1 MAYEPRGDYADKGYG
16 FGGGGAGGGGHDGP
30 PRARGRQDQENI
42 KLTLP
47 LKGPVTDYGASI
59 VHWMRRRQ
67 PRYKGSFV
75 GETERPSNSYI
86 VDMLPPHAR
95 TTRPADSVP
104 SRHLHSSLNKIKH
117 PVNVVRWTPEGRRLL
132 TASSSGEFTLWNGT
146 GFNFETIMQAHDSA
160 IRALAY
166 SHSDDWLV
174 SADHDGIIKY
184 WQPNFNNVESIRGHT
199 DPVRDLAFSPTDV
212 KFVTASDD
220 STLRIFDFAAG
231 AAESTLTGHGWD
243 AKSCDWHPTKGLIV
257 SGSKDHLVKLWDPR
271 TGRCLTTLH
280 GHKNTITKTVFEKV
294 RGQCLATSARDQTAR
309 VFDLRMMRDICLLR
323 GHEKDISTLTW
334 HPVHPNLL
342 STGGS
347 EGSLFHYLLDE
358 PNTPPGQTISV
369 APYDT
374 ADPASAPAQTIYPAH
389 KVPHAHDF
397 AIWSL
402 DWHPLGHILASG
414 SNDRITRFWA
424 RARPGEADNFNDRYH
439 IGEAAAEA
447 QGTWDRR
454 GHRHM
459 RQAEEEQEMEDE
471 MDGLVDQ
478 KMPIRQPGGLP
489 GIPGIPLQQAGG
501 LPGLVPPPPL
511 PGLIPG
517 VGAAAGGV
525 PPQLPFPLPGGIPPP
540 PPGVDPNNPPDFAAI
555 AEMMKKHGIPPPPPP
570 GSGMLPPGLIPPPN
584 FAHLPPG
591 FPPPPPHLAGA
602 AAVAAAAAAAGGGHG
617 DQQGGGDG
625 GPGGRRRAPLPSQ
638 EESLRMEQTKG
649 HFSRAR

>member
-1 MAYEPRGDYADKGYG
+1 MAYDGRDHADKGFG
-16 FGGGGAGGGGHDGP
+16 SGGGGYDGP
-30 PRARGRQDQENI
+30 LPSRARGRR
-42 KLTLP
+42 
-47 LKGPVTDYGASI
+47 PVTDYGATI

-95 TTRPADSVP
+95 VTSPADSVP

-117 PVNVVRWTPEGRRLL
+117 PINVVRWTPEGRRLL

-231 AAESTLTGHGWD
+231 APESTLTGHGWD

-280 GHKNTITKTVFEKV
+280 GHKNTITKTLFERV

-334 HPVHPNLL
+334 HPIHPNLL

-358 PNTPPGQTISV
+358 PNTPPGHSAST
-369 APYDT
+369 APYDS

-389 KVPHAHDF
+389 RVPYAHDF

-424 RARPGEADNFNDRYH
+424 RARPGEAENFNDRYH

-459 RQAEEEQEMEDE
+459 RQVEEEQEQEDE
-471 MDGLVDQ
+471 QEGLVDQ
-478 KMPIRQPGGLP
+478 KMPLRPP
-489 GIPGIPLQQAGG
+489 GIPGLPLQQQ
-501 LPGLVPPPPL
+501 PTL
-511 PGLIPG
+511 PGLIPPHPVAG
-517 VGAAAGGV
+517 AGAGGAAAAAAA
-525 PPQLPFPLPGGIPPP
+525 PPPLPFPLPGLPPI
-540 PPGVDPNNPPDFAAI
+540 PGVGVVDPKNPPDFAAI
-555 AEMMKKHGIPPPPPP
+555 AEMMKKQGIPLPPPPPPP
-570 GSGMLPPGLIPPPN
+570 GMLPPGTLLPPPVLP
-584 FAHLPPG
+584 AGYPVPPG
-591 FPPPPPHLAGA
+591 FPPPPPNLAA
-602 AAVAAAAAAAGGGHG
+602 IAAAAAAAGGGG
-617 DQQGGGDG
+617 SGGQNNGGGDG
-625 GPGGRRRAPLPSQ
+625 GDGVGVRRRGPLPSQ
-638 EESLRMEQTKG
+638 EESLRMEQIQGKYT
-649 HFSRAR
+649 RAR

>member
-1 MAYEPRGDYADKGYG
+1 
-16 FGGGGAGGGGHDGP
+16 
-30 PRARGRQDQENI
+30 
-42 KLTLP
+42 
-47 LKGPVTDYGASI
+47 
-59 VHWMRRRQ
+59 
-67 PRYKGSFV
+67 
-75 GETERPSNSYI
+75 
-86 VDMLPPHAR
+86 MLPPAAR
-95 TTRPADSVP
+95 VTSPADSVP

-160 IRALAY
+160 IRALTY

-184 WQPNFNNVESIRGHT
+184 WQPNFNNVESIRGHH
-199 DPVRDLAFSPTDV
+199 DPIRDLAFSPTDS

-220 STLRIFDFAAG
+220 STLRIFDFAG
-231 AAESTLTGHGWD
+231 GHAESTLTGHGWD

-280 GHKNTITKTVFEKV
+280 GHKNTITKTVFERV
-294 RGQCLATSARDQTAR
+294 RGMCLATSARDQTAR

-323 GHEKDISTLTW
+323 GHEKDISTLAW
-334 HPVHPNLL
+334 HPVHSNLL

-358 PNTPPGQTISV
+358 PNTPPGQSTSI
-369 APYDT
+369 APYDSP
-374 ADPASAPAQTIYPAH
+374 DPSSTPAQAIYPAH
-389 KVPHAHDF
+389 KVPYAHDF

-424 RARPGEADNFNDRYH
+424 RARPGEADSFNDRYH

-454 GHRHM
+454 GGR
-459 RQAEEEQEMEDE
+459 RQRQEEEEQEMEDE

-478 KMPIRQPGGLP
+478 KMPLKQPGAFP
-489 GIPGIPLQQAGG
+489 GIPGLPLQQDFRGG
-501 LPGLVPPPPL
+501 AIPPPPLIPGVGGAPPPPLPFPLPGLNGAPPPLPGLDPNNPPDLATIAEMMKKAGLPPPPL
-511 PGLIPG
+511 PGTL
-517 VGAAAGGV
+517 
-525 PPQLPFPLPGGIPPP
+525 
-540 PPGVDPNNPPDFAAI
+540 PPGV
-555 AEMMKKHGIPPPPPP
+555 
-570 GSGMLPPGLIPPPN
+570 LPPGLIPPPPPN
-584 FAHLPPG
+584 FAVPPG
-591 FPPPPPHLAGA
+591 FPPLPI
-602 AAVAAAAAAAGGGHG
+602 
-617 DQQGGGDG
+617 
-625 GPGGRRRAPLPSQ
+625 PGSSAYDAEQRAEAGRRRAPLPSQ
-638 EESLRMEQTKG
+638 EESLKQEQKRG
-649 HFSRAR
+649 HYTRVR